1 MQSESLAIRAM
12 FGAFLAI
19 ALALRLLSPAGFM
32 PAFDHGAVTIVACP
46 DYGAA
51 AAHHHHGDP
60 KKLQHQCPYGA
71 AAATATHAGIFP
83 IASAMLFGAAPL
95 FGRTFR
101 FLEQHRSRDR
111 PPSTGPPRPA

>member
-83 IASAMLFGAAPL
+83 
-95 FGRTFR
+95 
-101 FLEQHRSRDR
+101 DR
-111 PPSTGPPRPA
+111 KSVV

>member
-1 MQSESLAIRAM
+1 MLSVSLAIRAM

-46 DYGAA
+46 DYGAM

-60 KKLQHQCPYGA
+60 KKLQQQCPYGA
-71 AAATATHAGIFP
+71 GAAAATLAGFVP
-83 IASAMLFGAAPL
+83 ISSVMLFGAALL

-101 FLEQHRSRDR
+101 FLER
-111 PPSTGPPRPA
+111 